1 MWRVRNIFWAS
12 LYKKKIRKKSY
23 VVFSLFLFWGKSLHN
38 TTECKEFAS
47 TDTCVST
54 ATYMFTVT
62 RTWNMAAKLGKGGGL
77 WPDEQP
83 TLWQLNTQHGVTLTY
98 KMSRSPGVWSKNKVY
113 QFTTTFWCWVVLIL
127 CGVLQYSKIK
137 VLKIHTGLM
146 FTKITGTILNHIFI
160 VGKIKLPSDQ
170 IFLFLRTL

>member
-1 MWRVRNIFWAS
+1 MSNSVQ
-12 LYKKKIRKKSY
+12 KKKSGKKNY
-23 VVFSLFLFWGKSLHN
+23 VVFFSVFVLGEKVCIIRQNSKSSHLQIHVSLRQPI
-38 TTECKEFAS
+38 
-47 TDTCVST
+47 
-54 ATYMFTVT
+54 MFTVT

-77 WPDEQP
+77 WSDEQP

-127 CGVLQYSKIK
+127 RGVLQYSKIK

-160 VGKIKLPSDQ
+160 EGKIKLPSDQ

>member
-1 MWRVRNIFWAS
+1 MSKAVQ
-12 LYKKKIRKKSY
+12 KKKSGKKIY

-47 TDTCVST
+47 TDTHVST

-77 WPDEQP
+77 WSDEQP

-98 KMSRSPGVWSKNKVY
+98 KMSRSPRVWSKNKVY

-127 CGVLQYSKIK
+127 RGVLQYSKIK

-170 IFLFLRTL
+170 IFLFIRTL